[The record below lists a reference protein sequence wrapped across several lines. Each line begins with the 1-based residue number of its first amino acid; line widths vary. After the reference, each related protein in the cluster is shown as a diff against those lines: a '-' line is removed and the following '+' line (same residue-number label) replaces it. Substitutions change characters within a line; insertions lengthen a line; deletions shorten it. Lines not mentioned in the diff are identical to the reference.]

1 MRVLWSSEPYHDLA
15 LMSAAKVPD
24 KVAKAVADAFTTMH
38 KDTKG
43 REVLHQASLQVGLTA
58 DAYFVPSSG
67 SEYGTYRDFYR
78 TAPAA
83 LR

>member
-1 MRVLWSSEPYHDLA
+1 MP
-15 LMSAAKVPD
+15 AK
-24 KVAKAVADAFTTMH
+24 DA
-38 KDTKG
+38 KG
-43 REVLHQASLQVGLTA
+43 REVLHQASQQVGLTG
-58 DAYFVPSSG
+58 DAFFVPSNG